1 MLTGPSLSNAV
12 DERRRLGVEG
22 LCVYDAGTGASYLD
36 QWKGWSTYNLYC
48 DSRNRWERRN
58 HRSAIDSDGT
68 RLAEATA
75 RLGGLAQVV
84 EQPVHTRY
92 VPGSSPGTATNH
104 RPDEQA
110 RSTLP
115 EAARVASVARVRR
128 AVATAAD
135 RRSVLR
141 SGETVLVACSGGPD
155 STALLDAL
163 VRLAASRGWKLAAAH
178 VDHGLRPASGAEAEV
193 VEAIAHEIPVHR
205 LHVHVEAGGSLQ
217 DRARRARLA
226 ALRRCATAVGAS
238 VIAFGHTADDQA
250 ETVLMRALTSATPH
264 SLVAMA
270 EREGYAARPLLRVWR
285 EQTRAYCE
293 ALGLRFVDD
302 PSNTDPRFLRT
313 RVRHDLLPALER
325 VFPGAR
331 RRLWTLADRQR
342 NTLSRDEN
350 VVTRD

>member
-1 MLTGPSLSNAV
+1 M
-12 DERRRLGVEG
+12 RMRL
-22 LCVYDAGTGASYLD
+22 
-36 QWKGWSTYNLYC
+36 
-48 DSRNRWERRN
+48 RN
-58 HRSAIDSDGT
+58 HRFPIESDGT

-104 RPDEQA
+104 RPGEPA
-110 RSTLP
+110 RRPLP
-115 EAARVASVARVRR
+115 EAARVAAVARVRR

-135 RRSVLR
+135 RRGVLHA
-141 SGETVLVACSGGPD
+141 GEAVLVACSGGPD
-155 STALLDAL
+155 SIALLDAL
-163 VRLAASRGWKLAAAH
+163 LRLAPARGWRLAAAH
-178 VDHGLRPASGAEAEV
+178 VDHGLRPASGDEALV
-193 VEAIAHEIPVHR
+193 VEAAANGIPVHR
-205 LHVHVEAGGSLQ
+205 LRVHVAAGGSLQ
-217 DRARRARLA
+217 DQARRARIA
-226 ALRRCATAVGAS
+226 ALRRCAAASGSS

-285 EQTRAYCE
+285 EQTRAYCD
-293 ALGLRFVDD
+293 ALGLGFVDD
-302 PSNTDPRFLRT
+302 PSNADPRFLRT
-313 RVRHDLLPALER
+313 RVRHDLLPALEQ

-342 NTLSRDEN
+342 NTLSRDEK
-350 VVTRD
+350 VVTCD